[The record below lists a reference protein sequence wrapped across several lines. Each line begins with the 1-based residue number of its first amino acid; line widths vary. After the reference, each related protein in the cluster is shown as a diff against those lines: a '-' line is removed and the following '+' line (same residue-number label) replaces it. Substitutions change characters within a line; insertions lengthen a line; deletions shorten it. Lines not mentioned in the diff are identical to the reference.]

1 MIHLRRLL
9 KGIIYIGVTLA
20 IMFNFKVLESGFE
33 DFLMAGG
40 YSEMWM
46 GILYMVGFLSF
57 AFLIVGAYFF
67 LTCHLD
73 RNPVFENPWSEVL
86 SGRGVSV
93 TKVQGGGSAGI
104 GSLSNIHNICNY
116 RDSVLST
123 KNQKDGASEYMKT
136 AWIDGVVNQSG
147 ANTNSVLRYI
157 DSNLSTM
164 SNENGYEWL
173 KNNS

>member
-1 MIHLRRLL
+1 M
-9 KGIIYIGVTLA
+9 GVTLTLA
-20 IMFNFKVLESGFE
+20 FNHKALESGLS
-33 DFLMAGG
+33 DYLRVGG
-40 YSEMWM
+40 YSDLWM
-46 GILYMVGFLSF
+46 LLFALVGLLSF
-57 AFLIVGAYFF
+57 AFLIVGAYFI

-93 TKVQGGGSAGI
+93 TKVSGGGSAGI
-104 GSLSNIHNICNY
+104 GNLSNIHNICNY

-136 AWIDGVVNQSG
+136 AWVDGMVNQNG

-164 SNENGYEWL
+164 SNEKGYEWL